1 MVVVMTVG
9 MMMVVLM
16 ITLVITVFTLKSLGV
31 GGDQRFVLFSIRI
44 MKHVRHLASSICRIR
59 NNTDYRACREPV

>member
-1 MVVVMTVG
+1 MMMVVTMVVVMTVG

-31 GGDQRFVLFSIRI
+31 GGDQRFVLLSIRI
-44 MKHVRHLASSICRIR
+44 STNI
-59 NNTDYRACREPV
+59 